1 MRKDGIPYVPNGV
14 YNPPVAKP
22 LEEMDLQDLVK
33 GHLRTCA
40 KSNGA
45 LSVCRTCSSKCIY
58 GQRALDLYEGRVSV
72 GSETIRPE
80 ETILYRMRKAQEEM
94 RKAQEEAMQKK
105 ETVFI
110 KPGKIIIDDWYE
122 KATQSEDPVKWVMDT
137 FNISKTKAKNKI
149 YQYKYRMKKKNSE
162 EKKEEVEEEKHEEI
176 KTDVEEKKEEVKKA
190 PVSEERTEEKKE
202 EKKESNDIVY
212 KTMEEKI
219 DRMMK
224 RQAEYK
230 ELMNKYAGLYKE
242 VSEQIDVLCKALDVF
257 DRY

>member
-14 YNPPVAKP
+14 YNPPLAKP

-80 ETILYRMRKAQEEM
+80 ETILYRMRKAQEEI
-94 RKAQEEAMQKK
+94 RKAQEEAMKTK
-105 ETVFI
+105 GTIFI
-110 KPGKIIIDDWYE
+110 KPGKVIIDDWYE
-122 KATQSEDPVKWVMDT
+122 KANQSDDPVKWVMDT

-162 EKKEEVEEEKHEEI
+162 EKKEEENLEEV
-176 KTDVEEKKEEVKKA
+176 KTVVEEKKEEVKK
-190 PVSEERTEEKKE
+190 VSVNEERTE

-230 ELMNKYAGLYKE
+230 ELMDKYAGLYKE

>member
-80 ETILYRMRKAQEEM
+80 ETILYRMRKAQEE
-94 RKAQEEAMQKK
+94 AMKTK
-105 ETVFI
+105 GTIFI
-110 KPGKIIIDDWYE
+110 KPAKVVIDDWYE
-122 KATQSEDPVKWVMDT
+122 KANQSEDPVKWVMDT
-137 FNISKTKAKNKI
+137 FDISKTKAKNKI
-149 YQYKYRMKKKNSE
+149 YQYKYRMKKKNAEENKEEVKEEKPEEVKTIVE
-162 EKKEEVEEEKHEEI
+162 EKKEEVE
-176 KTDVEEKKEEVKKA
+176 KA

-224 RQAEYK
+224 RQTEYK
-230 ELMNKYAGLYKE
+230 ELMDKYAGLYKE

-257 DRY
+257 DRC

>member
-80 ETILYRMRKAQEEM
+80 ETILYRMRKAQEE
-94 RKAQEEAMQKK
+94 AMQKK
-105 ETVFI
+105 GTIFI
-110 KPGKIIIDDWYE
+110 KPSKIIIDDWYE
-122 KATQSEDPVKWVMDT
+122 KANQSDDPVKWVMDT
-137 FNISKTKAKNKI
+137 FDISKTKAKNKI

-162 EKKEEVEEEKHEEI
+162 EKKEEVKEENPEEVETI
-176 KTDVEEKKEEVKKA
+176 VEEKKEEVKKVS
-190 PVSEERTEEKKE
+190 VSEERTEEKKE

-230 ELMNKYAGLYKE
+230 ELMDKYAGLYKE